1 MPLMI
6 KIKDSNGKW
15 RRCGARCYGAKRPGD
30 KCNCVCGS
38 RNHGVGES
46 MAIVN
51 TKAAEGEYK
60 IVDMKPPKRE
70 RLGQL
75 TLPMADVEEVR
86 ERGYPEG

>member
-1 MPLMI
+1 MPTMI
-6 KIKDSNGKW
+6 SIRDSNGKL
-15 RRCGARCYGAKRPGD
+15 RRCGVRCYGAKQPRD
-30 KCNCVCGS
+30 KCKCVCGS

-51 TKAAEGEYK
+51 TKDAEGVVK
-60 IVDMKPPKRE
+60 IVDEKPPKRE

>member
-1 MPLMI
+1 
-6 KIKDSNGKW
+6 
-15 RRCGARCYGAKRPGD
+15 
-30 KCNCVCGS
+30 
-38 RNHGVGES
+38 